1 MSPSEYAEGEE
12 EIEVVEEE
20 MKSEDMS
27 GIQGQLK
34 IKQFFTANGYQSSMG
49 QYSKGVVKNDQ
60 YFKSINDFI
69 DDKLQLVGEMVA
81 HKKT

>member
-20 MKSEDMS
+20 IKSADMS

-34 IKQFFTANGYQSSMG
+34 IKQFFTVNGY
-49 QYSKGVVKNDQ
+49 
-60 YFKSINDFI
+60 
-69 DDKLQLVGEMVA
+69 
-81 HKKT
+81 